1 MQMTGHRWNSFRH
14 SSQMGWQNAWVT
26 EKKKEGSWK
35 DVRAYDSSDL
45 EQWVEQ
51 SLPGQ
56 AWFANETGSPTQS
69 VRSLDKCW
77 TDWAN
82 VATPPLPGSLFS
94 SAIEDA
100 KRKLASRLA
109 KGPKDP
115 IVVAADST
123 DEALAFVAQCFG
135 PEGSAEL
142 EPYRYQILVFDKA
155 GVLPKL
161 AGGTRPFIPVVHS
174 REVELELAPYAE
186 QLHSIVVYPGTPS
199 TQSRISFSNPS
210 VSKHSIP
217 RLKASARTGTRSRA

>member
-1 MQMTGHRWNSFRH
+1 
-14 SSQMGWQNAWVT
+14 MGWQKRLVT

-109 KGPKDP
+109 K
-115 IVVAADST
+115 
-123 DEALAFVAQCFG
+123 AQRSNRGRSGLHRRSAGLCC
-135 PEGSAEL
+135 PVLWPRRSAEL

>member
-1 MQMTGHRWNSFRH
+1 
-14 SSQMGWQNAWVT
+14 MGWQNAWVT

-109 KGPKDP
+109 KGPKDQSWSQRTP
-115 IVVAADST
+115 PTKRWPLLPS
-123 DEALAFVAQCFG
+123 ALA
-135 PEGSAEL
+135 
-142 EPYRYQILVFDKA
+142 
-155 GVLPKL
+155 PK
-161 AGGTRPFIPVVHS
+161 
-174 REVELELAPYAE
+174 EVPNWNL
-186 QLHSIVVYPGTPS
+186 I
-199 TQSRISFSNPS
+199 
-210 VSKHSIP
+210 
-217 RLKASARTGTRSRA
+217 GTRSWFSIKLVSYRNLQAGRGRSFQ